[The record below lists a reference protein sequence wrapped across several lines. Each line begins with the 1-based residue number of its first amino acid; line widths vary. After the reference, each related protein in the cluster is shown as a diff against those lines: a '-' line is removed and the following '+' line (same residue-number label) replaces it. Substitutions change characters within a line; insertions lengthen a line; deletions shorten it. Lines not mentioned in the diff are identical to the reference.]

1 MINCDIIFC
10 MLQTKFG
17 REIAVILFIKLTLL
31 YTLWNLCFKETK
43 RIVTENEFA
52 NQVYGDSLK
61 QNDQ

>member
-1 MINCDIIFC
+1 

>member
-1 MINCDIIFC
+1 

-17 REIAVILFIKLTLL
+17 REIAIILFIKLTLL

-43 RIVTENEFA
+43 RIVNGNEFA

-61 QNDQ
+61 QHDQ